1 VSPSPDK
8 VRAYRLGHVAE
19 TMAALLLRCK
29 GYRILERRYRTKVGE
44 IDLIA
49 RRGRVLAM
57 VEVKARSPSGGIHA
71 AESLSAKQR
80 RRIERAANTYLANHA
95 ASQNCDIRFD
105 LIVVGRGRLPRH
117 LAGAWIAGD

>member
-1 VSPSPDK
+1 MSPAQDK

-19 TMAALLLRCK
+19 TLAAVLLRLK
-29 GYRILERRYRTKVGE
+29 GYRILARRHRTNFGE

-57 VEVKARSPSGGIHA
+57 VEVKARSAGNSLHA
-71 AESLSAKQR
+71 AESLSATQR
-80 RRIERAANTYLANHA
+80 RRIERSASSYLASHTDT
-95 ASQNCDIRFD
+95 QDCDIRFD
-105 LIVVGRGRLPRH
+105 LIVVGRGRLPHH